1 MSDPAEIT
9 GLFRLIARMKRLERT
24 GWLKHKVPRPIDT
37 TASHTAGA
45 AILGW
50 VRAREEGL
58 NADKVV
64 KMLLVHDLA
73 EVHVGDIDATKMER
87 GKKARR
93 ENAGFAEILPQLP
106 EAFREEAHRLF
117 MEFQRQETKEAILAM
132 ECDKLDTLLQALEYS
147 KEVPGIEQ
155 EFLKT
160 SRPFLRT
167 PRGKELYGWLEE
179 NAGKASKQS

>member
-1 MSDPAEIT
+1 MADTAEIT
-9 GLFRLIARMKRLERT
+9 GLFKLIARMKRLERT

-37 TASHTAGA
+37 TASHTTGA

-64 KMLLVHDLA
+64 KMLLIHDLVEA
-73 EVHVGDIDATKMER
+73 RMGDPDATRVDRQKKMRKEDL
-87 GKKARR
+87 
-93 ENAGFAEILPQLP
+93 GFAEMLPLLP
-106 EAFREEAHRLF
+106 EAFREEAHKLF
-117 MEFQRQETKEAILAM
+117 MEFQKQETKEAILAM

-147 KEVPGIEQ
+147 REVPGIEQ

-160 SRPFLRT
+160 NRPFFRT
-167 PRGKELYGWLEE
+167 ARGKELYEWIQE
-179 NAGKASKQS
+179 NAGKASK